1 MTRRFD
7 ALVAVSLLA
16 TALAAPVSAQVPA
29 PIRPDLGR
37 LAPGKGAQLFN
48 RALTAQKEGE
58 RTVARLDA
66 RAGDGGAVL
75 DGVLMGEGVIEV
87 ELRGK
92 NVTQR
97 SFLGI
102 AFHVVDWTTYDA
114 VYFRPFNFRA
124 VGAEQRAHSVQYFS
138 PPANTWQKLRT
149 ERPGQFEKAVEP
161 PPDPDGWFR
170 VRIVVA
176 NAKVRVFVD
185 GAATPCLIVDD
196 LGEAK
201 TGGVALWVGN
211 GSDGSYAN
219 LTITPTGPLK

>member
-1 MTRRFD
+1 M
-7 ALVAVSLLA
+7 
-16 TALAAPVSAQVPA
+16 
-29 PIRPDLGR
+29 
-37 LAPGKGAQLFN
+37 
-48 RALTAQKEGE
+48 
-58 RTVARLDA
+58 ARLDA
-66 RAGDGGAVL
+66 RPGDGGAVL

-87 ELRGK
+87 DLRGK
-92 NVTQR
+92 NVTQQ

-185 GAATPCLIVDD
+185 GAATPCLEVDD

-211 GSDGSYAN
+211 GSDGVVREPDHHADGAAGAAAREPADD
-219 LTITPTGPLK
+219 LPGRRDRQCRAAQGAG